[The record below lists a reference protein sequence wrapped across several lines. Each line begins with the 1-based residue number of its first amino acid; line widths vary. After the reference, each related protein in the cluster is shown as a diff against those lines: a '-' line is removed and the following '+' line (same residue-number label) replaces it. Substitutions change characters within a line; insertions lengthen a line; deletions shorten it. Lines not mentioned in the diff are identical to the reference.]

1 MTNKKD
7 KIIIFIGDKCDACD
21 LLREH
26 LSDNEKYRFIDIHD
40 PEAAKYL
47 QGDEVVVPVAYANGK
62 FYRIE
67 GNEDGIF
74 MADEKES
81 IPICTMTKR
90 GEDYLLNCGKGERKV
105 D

>member
-1 MTNKKD
+1 MANKD
-7 KIIIFIGDKCDACD
+7 KVIIFTGDKCDACD

-26 LSDNEKYRFIDIHD
+26 LRGNEKYRFIDIRD
-40 PEAAKYL
+40 PEAANYL
-47 QGDEVVVPVAYANGK
+47 QGDEVIVPVAYANGK

-74 MADEKES
+74 MVEQEES
-81 IPICTMTKR
+81 ITVCKMKKR
-90 GEDYLLNCGKGERKV
+90 GEDYFLNCGKGERKV

>member
-1 MTNKKD
+1 MTNND
-7 KIIIFIGDKCDACD
+7 KIIIFTAANNCDACD
-21 LLREH
+21 LLREY
-26 LSDNEKYRFIDIHD
+26 LKDNEKYRFIDIHD

-62 FYRIE
+62 FYRVE
-67 GNEDGIF
+67 GNEEGIF

-90 GEDYLLNCGKGERKV
+90 GEDYFLNCGKGERKV